1 MPSQPSYSAPSQPG
15 YSATP
20 KRTRFALR
28 LALILLASACL
39 AACAPDDACAPEPA
53 ANPLPV
59 SFCATVSDSPALS
72 QLLRLNQRSA
82 SAKGEVP
89 EGRRGLSQDGSNSA
103 ASETSSPLRG
113 TPPLACADRWFRRE
127 SLNTSATTRTA
138 SGGDQWLATD
148 RIGIIMATAGSSL
161 IKGSGVLPGGDNAKY
176 APAGISTDDR
186 STATFAP
193 ADPGAGPMYYPATGN
208 VDFYAYY
215 PYTPKG
221 DVVGQLDEN
230 YNFKIDLS
238 DQSDPAAIDVLCA
251 QVEGVTRSAAPVH
264 LPFHH
269 MFAKVTLCITAGAG
283 ISHADVAALTAG
295 DVKMEILHD
304 VLIIMNDDIAMAN
317 GEMKAVSPYREAS
330 APQGV
335 DAVFSCIVIR
345 GSHEAV
351 PVSIRVGATTYTAT
365 LPAGQWQS
373 GMNYAYP
380 LTIRRTGIEV
390 GTPSVEAWT
399 VNPHNDGTGQFT
411 PVDLKD
417 FVEIPAGT
425 FIMGSPETEEN
436 RDYNEQQHEVTLTHS
451 FRMAKYETTNAQY
464 AAFLN
469 AIGVGSDGKCPD
481 NGSYPA
487 ARHPGQV
494 LVMDCTKEDAPY
506 YRSKYGVTWDAAGNR
521 WKPMDGY
528 ADCPANF
535 VTWYG
540 ADEYA
545 RRLGAS
551 LPTEAQW
558 EYACRAG
565 TTTAYSFG
573 NDGDG
578 LGDYGWYGSN
588 SGVGGDR
595 FLKPHPIGTKKPNN
609 WGLYDMH
616 GNAMEWCLDSWDGD
630 YSADPAIDPVSP
642 FPDTQLG
649 KRVRRGGS
657 YGSPVNYCRS
667 ACRDSQI
674 PGDAGSYN
682 GFRIVFN

>member
-1 MPSQPSYSAPSQPG
+1 MTTILSFSPAARR
-15 YSATP
+15 AT
-20 KRTRFALR
+20 RVA
-28 LALILLASACL
+28 LALVTGAALLCSCTQEDAPP
-39 AACAPDDACAPEPA
+39 APDDAAR
-53 ANPLPV
+53 LPV
-59 SFCATVSDSPALS
+59 TFCATVSDSPALP
-72 QLLRLNQRSA
+72 QLLRL
-82 SAKGEVP
+82 KGEVP
-89 EGRRGLSQDGSNSA
+89 EGRRGLSQDGSNST
-103 ASETSSPLRG
+103 ASETPSPLRG

-138 SGGDQWLATD
+138 SGGDTWLSTD
-148 RIGIIMATAGSSL
+148 RIGIIMAEAGSR
-161 IKGSGVLPGGDNAKY
+161 IGGNDSGVLPGGDNAPY
-176 APAGISTDDR
+176 APAGISTDARGR

-193 ADPGAGPMYYPATGN
+193 ADPGAGPMYYPATGR

-215 PYTPKG
+215 PYAPKG

-269 MFAKVTLCITAGAG
+269 MFAKVTLCVTAGAG

-304 VLIIMNDDIAMAN
+304 VLIIMNDDMAMAN
-317 GEMKAVSPYREAS
+317 GEMKAVSPHLEPT
-330 APQGV
+330 APPGTDV
-335 DAVFSCIVIR
+335 AFSCIVIH
-345 GSHEAV
+345 GNHEAV
-351 PVSIRVGATTYTAT
+351 PVSIRVGATAYTAT
-365 LPAGQWQS
+365 LPAGQWQP
-373 GMNYAYP
+373 GTNYVYP
-380 LTIRRTGIEV
+380 LTIRRTGITV
-390 GTPSVEAWT
+390 GAPSVEAWT
-399 VNPHNDGTGQFT
+399 VNPHHDGTGQFT
-411 PVDLKD
+411 PVDLSD

-425 FIMGSPETEEN
+425 FIMGSPETEK
-436 RDYNEQQHEVTLTHS
+436 DHHYNEQQHEVTLTHG

-469 AIGVGSDGKCPD
+469 AIGVGEDGKCPAA
-481 NGSYPA
+481 GSYPA
-487 ARHPGQV
+487 ARHPGMV
-494 LVMDCTKEDAPY
+494 LVMDCTKEDNGRRPY
-506 YRSKYGVTWDAAGNR
+506 GLTWDVAAGQ

-528 ADCPANF
+528 ADYPAIY

-565 TTTAYSFG
+565 TTTAYVG
-573 NDGDG
+573 GDDEDG
-578 LGDYGWYGSN
+578 LDDYGWYASN
-588 SGVGGDR
+588 SGDGGDY
-595 FLKPHPIGTKKPNN
+595 KPHPVGTKKPNK

-616 GNAMEWCLDSWDGD
+616 GNALEWCLDSWNGD

-642 FPDTQLG
+642 FPPAG
-649 KRVRRGGS
+649 YSHRMRRGGA
-657 YGSPVNYCRS
+657 YGGSADYCRS
-667 ACRDSQI
+667 ARRDSQI
-674 PGDAGSYN
+674 PGDGGYFN

>member
-1 MPSQPSYSAPSQPG
+1 MSAASGATHSSVASGATSPNLGEEPRYSALPQPS

-20 KRTRFALR
+20 KRMRFALR
-28 LALILLASACL
+28 LALILLTSACL
-39 AACAPDDACAPEPA
+39 SACATDDAISPDAD

-59 SFCATVSDSPALS
+59 SFCATVQSGSDQAVPATMQS
-72 QLLRLNQRSA
+72 
-82 SAKGEVP
+82 
-89 EGRRGLSQDGSNSA
+89 GS
-103 ASETSSPLRG
+103 
-113 TPPLACADRWFRRE
+113 TP
-127 SLNTSATTRTA
+127 TTRTA

-148 RIGIIMATAGSSL
+148 RIGIIMARAGGSL
-161 IKGSGVLPGGDNAKY
+161 TEGSGVLPGGDNAPY
-176 APAGISTDDR
+176 APAGISTDDADR

-193 ADPGAGPMYYPATGN
+193 ADPGAGPMYYPATGL

-230 YNFKIDLS
+230 YNFKIDLT

-269 MFAKVTLCITAGAG
+269 MFAKVTLCVTAGAG

-345 GSHEAV
+345 GNHEAV
-351 PVSIRVGATTYTAT
+351 PVSIRVGATAYTAT

-373 GMNYAYP
+373 GTNHVYP

-390 GTPSVEAWT
+390 GAPSVETWT
-399 VNPHNDGTGQFT
+399 VNPHNDGTGNFS

-436 RDYNEQQHEVTLTHS
+436 RNYNEEQHEVTLTHG

-469 AIGVGSDGKCPD
+469 AIGVGSDGKCPAA
-481 NGSYPA
+481 GSYPA
-487 ARHPGQV
+487 ARHPGEV
-494 LVMDCTKEDAPY
+494 LVLDCTKENNGRRPY
-506 YRSKYGVTWDAAGNR
+506 GLTWDAAGSQ
-521 WKPMDGY
+521 WKPMNGY
-528 ADCPANF
+528 ADCPAIY

-565 TTTAYSFG
+565 TTTAFTG
-573 NDGDG
+573 GDDEDG
-578 LGDYGWYGSN
+578 LRDYGWYTSN
-588 SGVGGDR
+588 SGDDGDY
-595 FLKPHPIGTKKPNN
+595 KPQPVGTKKPNK

-616 GNAMEWCLDSWDGD
+616 GNALEWCLDSWGGG

-649 KRVRRGGS
+649 SRVRRGGS
-657 YGSPVNYCRS
+657 YGSPGNYCRS
-667 ACRDSQI
+667 ARRDSQI
-674 PGDAGSYN
+674 PGDAGYYN